1 MRKLLILGL
10 LLVPSLV
17 LPAEDQADGSQNPM
31 AGWVPPKVTNATKD
45 KQEIQA
51 LFHAMEAAGRKGDLE
66 AATALVDFPVM
77 MMTDDGKGAGKSE
90 PWGREKWMDVMRPF
104 YAKPMKDVKVT
115 HKPSIFLLSDALASV
130 DDVATMTMGGKTVTT
145 RSSTLLL
152 RKDGEW
158 RIKAMAEGGWGNVMA
173 AQERATAGPKGTEQ
187 EQGTGS
193 AGTPPASGGTG
204 GGASAPEAP
213 KSQ

>member
-1 MRKLLILGL
+1 MRKLLIGL
-10 LLVPSLV
+10 LLVPSLA
-17 LPAEDQADGSQNPM
+17 LPAEDQAAGSQNPM
-31 AGWVPPKVTNATKD
+31 AGWVPPRVTNAAKD

-51 LFHAMEAAGRKGDLE
+51 LFHAMDAAGRKGDLE

-77 MMTDDGKGAGKSE
+77 MMTDDGKSAGKAE

-115 HKPSIFLLSDALASV
+115 HKPSIFLMSDALASV

-158 RIKAMAEGGWGNVMA
+158 RVKAMAEGGWGNVMA
-173 AQERATAGPKGTEQ
+173 AQERATSGPQGTDQ
-187 EQGTGS
+187 QQGTGS
-193 AGTPPASGGTG
+193 SGAPPASGGTG
-204 GGASAPEAP
+204 GGGSSAPQAP